1 MSRIDQVM
9 RELSD
14 MRSFY
19 LKLQASKRA
28 QPSGESEAVAEAPA
42 DYNAEGS
49 GDSLGSDASP
59 AAGECCKSRRG
70 GKS

>member
-19 LKLQASKRA
+19 LKLQASKRTLLM
-28 QPSGESEAVAEAPA
+28 GEFEAVAEAPA
-42 DYNAEGS
+42 DYNAEGT
-49 GDSLGSDASP
+49 GDSLGQLEGIERNLRQDR
-59 AAGECCKSRRG
+59 KR
-70 GKS
+70 